1 MLTYS
6 NLNPPFWGGWRGS
19 KDWAE
24 LEQQFDWVADMKHVA
39 QHKLYHA
46 EGNVANHTQM
56 VLCELEKLP
65 DYQYLTHEEQ
75 ETLWIAA
82 LLHDVEKRST
92 SVDEGDGKISAN
104 GHARKGE
111 FTARTILYRDLA
123 VPFQVRERIAALVRY
138 HGLPL
143 WLSDKPD
150 PVKSLLETS
159 LRCNTQHLKIL
170 SEADARGR
178 ICDDSGQLLD
188 ALEWFELFCQ
198 EQHCWGQSKHFETNA
213 ARYHY
218 FNTWDGYVDYVPF
231 ENFKCEVTLLS
242 GLPGMGK
249 DHYIQSLDKDIPVVS
264 LDDIRRK
271 YRIQPT
277 DKTGNGRVIQ
287 EAKEQARSYLRKGQ
301 DFIWNATNITRQM
314 RTQLV
319 DLFVDYGAKVKIVYL
334 EKPHGVWRTQNK
346 NREYP
351 LPESVLDKLLAK
363 LEIPQLTE
371 AHEVVY
377 EV

>member
-1 MLTYS
+1 MGRLEGTYMEIIKD
-6 NLNPPFWGGWRGS
+6 
-19 KDWAE
+19 KDWSS
-24 LEQQFDWVADMKHVA
+24 LEQQFDWIADMKNVE

-56 VLCELEKLP
+56 VLHELDRLP
-65 DYQYLTHEEQ
+65 IYQQLGQEEQ
-75 ETLWIAA
+75 EILWTTA

-92 SVDEGDGKISAN
+92 SIDEGNGCISAN

-111 FTARTILYRDLA
+111 FTARTILYKDFA
-123 VPFQVRERIAALVRY
+123 VPFRIREQITALVRY

-143 WLSDKPD
+143 WLSEKQD
-150 PVKSLLETS
+150 PVRSLLEVS
-159 LRCNTQHLKIL
+159 LRCNTQLLKIL

-178 ICDDSGQLLD
+178 ICTDLQELLD

-198 EQHCWGQSKHFETNA
+198 EQDCWGKPRLFKTNA

-218 FNTWDGYVDYVPF
+218 FNTLGSYPDYVPF

-249 DHYIQSLDKDIPVVS
+249 DHYIQSLKTDVPVVS

-271 YRIQPT
+271 HKIQPT
-277 DKTGNGRVIQ
+277 DKAGNGRVIQ
-287 EAKEQARSYLRKGQ
+287 EAKEQARNYLRKGQ
-301 DFIWNATNITRQM
+301 DFIWNATNITKQM
-314 RTQLV
+314 RMQLI
-319 DLFVDYGAKVKIVYL
+319 DLFVDYGAKVRIVYV
-334 EKPHGVWRTQNK
+334 EKPYDLWRSQNK

-351 LPESVLDKLLAK
+351 LLDNVLDKMLLK
-363 LEIPQLTE
+363 LEVPQLAE
-371 AHEVVY
+371 AHEVEYIV
-377 EV
+377 